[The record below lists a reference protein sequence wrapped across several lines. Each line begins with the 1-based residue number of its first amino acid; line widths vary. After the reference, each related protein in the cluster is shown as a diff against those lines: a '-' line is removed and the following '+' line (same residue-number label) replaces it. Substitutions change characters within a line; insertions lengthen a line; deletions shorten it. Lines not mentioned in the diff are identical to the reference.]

1 LKGECNGEGR
11 IRIGSRAAVCK
22 GRKDLLYIETV
33 LNQTSKDSIL
43 PIRGNQDAMA
53 STPVQ
58 ETEVLERGALFR
70 KLRAKSENKMCFDC
84 NAKNPTWASVTY
96 GVSIC
101 LDCSAMHRS
110 LGVHVSF
117 VRSTTLD
124 SWNQEQ
130 LKTMAYGGNGRAR
143 VFFKQHGWT
152 DGGKIEQ
159 KYTSRAADLYRQ
171 LLAKEVIRSMAAASS
186 TAPFL
191 GATAS
196 AETSSSAGEAVNAQ
210 AAKEDAP
217 TEQTSS
223 QMPEVPKAVSP
234 RVSAVTRKGPAV
246 TRRLAGAKPG
256 GGLGV
261 KKLSAKVN
269 DSLFDQKPAE
279 IPIPAV
285 SPSMDTSSS
294 TNGSSKFGYG
304 DSGSGSHIAPPTSG
318 DFFSEFTSGP
328 GARRN
333 SGTAK
338 KPEVPSDDSVAQK
351 RFANA
356 KSISSAQF
364 FGNESQANS
373 RETEVRLQR
382 FANSSSIS
390 SADFYDDGSGEGG
403 SRNQGM
409 ESSLDM
415 TASELMTKLTVQAR
429 QDMGQLKNMAGAASR
444 KFSNL
449 AQGFVADLQDRI
461 R

>member
-1 LKGECNGEGR
+1 M
-11 IRIGSRAAVCK
+11 AA
-22 GRKDLLYIETV
+22 
-33 LNQTSKDSIL
+33 
-43 PIRGNQDAMA
+43 AA
-53 STPVQ
+53 AQ
-58 ETEVLERGALFR
+58 EPELLERDSLFR

-96 GVSIC
+96 GVFIC

-124 SWNQEQ
+124 SWNQDQ
-130 LKTMAYGGNGRAR
+130 LKTMAFGGNGRAR

-171 LLAKEVIRSMAAASS
+171 LLAKEVVRSSVVAPS

-196 AETSSSAGEAVNAQ
+196 AEASAPVEETVDSQATKGDAAPEEA
-210 AAKEDAP
+210 P
-217 TEQTSS
+217 SQT
-223 QMPEVPKAVSP
+223 PEVPKAVSP
-234 RVSAVTRKGPAV
+234 RVSNVTRKGPAV

-269 DSLFDQKPAE
+269 DSLFDQKPTE
-279 IPIPAV
+279 IPVPAV
-285 SPSMDTSSS
+285 SASIDTSSS
-294 TNGSSKFGYG
+294 INGSSRFGYG
-304 DSGSGSHIAPPTSG
+304 DSGSGSHIAPPTTGG
-318 DFFSEFTSGP
+318 DFFSDFTSGP

-333 SGTAK
+333 SGSSK
-338 KPEVPSDDSVAQK
+338 KPEVPPEDAVAQK

-356 KSISSAQF
+356 KSISSAQY
-364 FGNESQANS
+364 FGNENQANS

-390 SADFYDDGSGEGG
+390 SADFYDDGSGTGG
-403 SRNQGM
+403 AGASGNRSQGM
-409 ESSLDM
+409 DSSLDM

-449 AQGFVADLQDRI
+449 AQSFVADLQDRI